1 MPDPEERQYPP
12 SVARFDWRAELR
24 AQERNVMWLS
34 RRSGIGYRTL
44 YRIVNGEQNPSDAQI
59 VLIARA
65 LGVSG
70 PDGADL

>member
-1 MPDPEERQYPP
+1 
-12 SVARFDWRAELR
+12 
-24 AQERNVMWLS
+24 MWLS

>member
-1 MPDPEERQYPP
+1 MPEARNPQQRA
-12 SVARFDWRAELR
+12 SIARFDWRAELR

-44 YRIVNGEQNPSDAQI
+44 YRIVNGEQQPSEAQI